1 MNKQWI
7 NNNKMIQWNVLWRK
21 SAQPWSLFP
30 PRLDKPMTM
39 NSQCNTVAKIL
50 NSIVGFRVVN
60 MNRNLLMSLVSL
72 LLLFIVFFFYLLA
85 QAKKNSE
92 RRKGWVKCILNAYGF
107 FKRFLQISLKPGKC
121 ENYKQ
126 PCFVFVWGK
135 KLLFSKRKLKKRILQ
150 IALFR
155 TLEARLT
162 LMPRKAL

>member
-1 MNKQWI
+1 MFYEENQPSPGHCSLHVWISQWPWTPSAI
-7 NNNKMIQWNVLWRK
+7 LWQKDLIQLLVLEW
-21 SAQPWSLFP
+21 WIWIGIYWCLLF
-30 PRLDKPMTM
+30 L
-39 NSQCNTVAKIL
+39 SC
-50 NSIVGFRVVN
+50 F
-60 MNRNLLMSLVSL
+60 SL
-72 LLLFIVFFFYLLA
+72 LYFFYLLA

-92 RRKGWVKCILNAYGF
+92 RRKGWVKCILNADGF

-121 ENYKQ
+121 ETYKQ

-155 TLEARLT
+155 TLEARLN